1 MNCNNDCNQGRDC
14 TCHPIR
20 PTDEQIEQWQAQDR
34 ADLIAAA
41 VAIGCILLAI
51 AVVLARMVGLF

>member
-14 TCHPIR
+14 TCRPIR

-41 VAIGCILLAI
+41 VAIGCILLAV
-51 AVVLARMVGLF
+51 AVVLARMVGAL

>member
-1 MNCNNDCNQGRDC
+1 MNQDRIQFSQ
-14 TCHPIR
+14 
-20 PTDEQIEQWQAQDR
+20 EQLDAWEAEDR

-51 AVVLARMVGLF
+51 AVVIARMVGAL

>member
-1 MNCNNDCNQGRDC
+1 MDQD
-14 TCHPIR
+14 HIQFSQ
-20 PTDEQIEQWQAQDR
+20 EQLEQWKAEDR

-51 AVVLARMVGLF
+51 AVVLARMAGAL